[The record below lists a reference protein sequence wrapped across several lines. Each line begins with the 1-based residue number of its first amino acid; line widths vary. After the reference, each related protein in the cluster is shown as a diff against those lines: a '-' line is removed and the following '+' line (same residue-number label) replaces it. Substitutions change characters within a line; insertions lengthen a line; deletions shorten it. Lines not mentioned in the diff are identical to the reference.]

1 MADVPFSRIV
11 LLACHDLRTPL
22 ATVSGFA
29 KTLRRT
35 EGLDDRSKQF
45 AATMDAAADELA
57 HLLDEL
63 GVLALVESGR
73 YEPVLADADT
83 LELATAADERVSAA
97 GTGET
102 IKTDAP
108 AVRRSLT
115 ALAVCAVRYGG
126 INRVAWTVS
135 GRDLRLE
142 PVTAEAAPV
151 VAAVD
156 ARDFGSVV
164 ARRVIEA
171 LGGSVALDGEMLR
184 VRL

>member
-1 MADVPFSRIV
+1 VSEVPFSRVV

-35 EGLDDRSKQF
+35 EGLDERSAQF
-45 AATMDAAADELA
+45 AAMMDTAADELSN
-57 HLLDEL
+57 LLDEL
-63 GVLALVESGR
+63 GVFALVEDGR
-73 YEPVLADADT
+73 YAPVLADADT
-83 LELATAADERVSAA
+83 LDLATSPDPRVSAA

-102 IKTDAP
+102 IKTDPP
-108 AVRRSLT
+108 AIRRSLA
-115 ALAVCAVRYGG
+115 ALAVAAARYGG
-126 INRVAWTVS
+126 IDRVAWTVS
-135 GRDLRLE
+135 GRELRLE

-151 VAAVD
+151 VTAVE

-164 ARRVIEA
+164 ARRLIET
-171 LGGSVALDGEMLR
+171 LGGSVAIDGAALA